1 MIHLTRS
8 DYEAMTAYAREQLPN
23 ECCGLLAGKRNGGDA
38 FVEKVYY
45 LNNTDASPEHFSMDP
60 AEQFAVM
67 RDIRQRNLALIGNFH
82 SHPATPS
89 RPSDED
95 KRLAFDP
102 SLRYL
107 ILSLAESGP
116 VLRSFR
122 IRGGEAIVEPLHIEE
137 EESHWQM
144 QISRN

>member
-8 DYEAMTAYAREQLPN
+8 DYEAMTEGLPN
-23 ECCGLLAGKRNGGDA
+23 ESCGLLAGKQNGDDA

-60 AEQFAVM
+60 AEQFAVL

-82 SHPATPS
+82 SHPETPS
-89 RPSDED
+89 RRSDED

-107 ILSLAESGP
+107 ILSLADETP

-122 IRGGEAIVEPLHIEE
+122 IRGGEATAEPLHIEE
-137 EESHWQM
+137 EE
-144 QISRN
+144 

>member
-23 ECCGLLAGKRNGGDA
+23 ECCGLLAGKRSGDDA

-122 IRGGEAIVEPLHIEE
+122 IRGGEAIAEPLHIEE

>member
-1 MIHLTRS
+1 
-8 DYEAMTAYAREQLPN
+8 
-23 ECCGLLAGKRNGGDA
+23 
-38 FVEKVYY
+38 
-45 LNNTDASPEHFSMDP
+45 MDP

-122 IRGGEAIVEPLHIEE
+122 IRGGEAIAEPLHIEE

>member
-8 DYEAMTAYAREQLPN
+8 DYEAMTVYARDGLPN
-23 ECCGLLAGKRNGGDA
+23 ECCGLLAGKQNGDDA

-60 AEQFAVM
+60 AEQFAVL
-67 RDIRQRNLALIGNFH
+67 RDIRRRNLALIGNFH
-82 SHPATPS
+82 SHPETPS

-107 ILSLAESGP
+107 ILSLAEEKP
-116 VLRSFR
+116 VLRSFCSR
-122 IRGGEAIVEPLHIEE
+122 DGEATAEPLHIEE
-137 EESHWQM
+137 EE
-144 QISRN
+144 